1 MLLFMYMYHLH
12 QCKLIS
18 VPLLFSEFHRIIRS
32 IKEGKLKKV
41 SVMAEAH
48 WTLPEGVPSP
58 APDSGPSQIII
69 SSIPKNMS
77 VGHLDYFFE
86 NECAMQEGSYNL
98 ELQKDGTALMTLTAN
113 DLKKEGTQVLY
124 GIYCYMYIHT

>member
-1 MLLFMYMYHLH
+1 
-12 QCKLIS
+12 
-18 VPLLFSEFHRIIRS
+18 
-32 IKEGKLKKV
+32 
-41 SVMAEAH
+41 MAEAH

-58 APDSGPSQIII
+58 TPNSGPVQIII

-86 NECAMQEGSYNL
+86 NECEMQEGSYNL

-124 GIYCYMYIHT
+124 GTCIGDLVFKEQCTIFKSVM